1 MEKNILM
8 MTKASV
14 FSTPG
19 KIIFGNGAASEA
31 GNEARKLGAQKAL
44 IVTDQRVIKAGLV
57 SAVEK
62 SLKDQKVAFGVFD
75 RVEAEPHAQIVDE
88 CAQVVKDGNYD
99 VIIGI
104 GGGSSLDVAK
114 GASIIATNKGKI
126 LDYAGVDMVPHPG
139 LPKILLPTT
148 AGTGSE
154 VTRTIVATDE
164 VQKIKQALRSDFL
177 MADIAIVDP
186 LLTISMPPVVTADT
200 GVDALAHA
208 IEAYVSAEATPFTDA
223 LAIEA
228 IRLIADN
235 LPAAYTKANNME
247 ARFNMSMGAT
257 LAGIAFNNGG
267 LGAVHALSNA
277 LGVEYHMTHGRSNAV
292 MLPYVVDY
300 NRIGNLKKYARIAQ
314 AMGEN
319 TEGLPLNQAAEKLV
333 PCLNRLLEIL
343 NIPNKLSAYGISEK
357 NIPNL
362 VQGGMKRKA
371 LFAQNPR
378 DLKEDDVR
386 KIYTSAL

>member
-228 IRLIADN
+228 ISLIADN

-319 TEGLPLNQAAEKLV
+319 TEGLTLNQAAEKLV

>member
-14 FSTPG
+14 FSSPR
-19 KIIFGNGAASEA
+19 KIIFGNGAVSET
-31 GNEARKLGAQKAL
+31 GKEAKKSGAQKAL

-88 CAQVVKDGNYD
+88 CAQAVRDGNYD

-164 VQKIKQALRSDFL
+164 TQKIKQALRSDFL

-208 IEAYVSAEATPFTDA
+208 IEAYVSAEASPFTDA

-228 IRLIADN
+228 IGLIADN
-235 LPAAYTKANNME
+235 LPQAYAKANNME
-247 ARFNMSMGAT
+247 ARFNMSLGAT

-277 LGVEYHMTHGRSNAV
+277 LGVEYHLTHGRSNAV
-292 MLPYVVDY
+292 MLPYVVEY
-300 NRIGNLKKYARIAQ
+300 NKIGNLKKYARIAQ
-314 AMGEN
+314 AMGEKI
-319 TEGLPLNQAAEKLV
+319 EGLTLYQATEKLV

-343 NIPNKLSAYGISEK
+343 NIPNRLSAYGISEK
-357 NIPNL
+357 DIPKL

>member
-14 FSTPG
+14 FTTPG

-31 GNEARKLGAQKAL
+31 GKEAKKLGAKKAL
-44 IVTDQRVIKAGLV
+44 VVTDQGVIKAGLV
-57 SAVEK
+57 NAIEE

-75 RVEAEPHAQIVDE
+75 QVAAEPQAQIVDE
-88 CAQVVKDGNYD
+88 CAQVVKGKSYD
-99 VIIGI
+99 IIIGI

-114 GASIIATNKGKI
+114 GASVMATNKGKI
-126 LDYAGVDMVPHPG
+126 LDYIGVDMVPHHG

-177 MADIAIVDP
+177 MADVSIIDP

-200 GVDALAHA
+200 GVDALVHA
-208 IEAYVSAEATPFTDA
+208 IEAYVSIEASPFSDA

-228 IRLIADN
+228 IQLIADN
-235 LPAAYTKANNME
+235 LPTAYAKASNME
-247 ARFNMSMGAT
+247 ARFNMSLGAT

-277 LGVEYHMTHGRSNAV
+277 LGVEYHLTHGRSNAA
-292 MLPYVVDY
+292 MLPYVVEY
-300 NRIGNLKKYARIAQ
+300 NKIGNLKKYARIAQ
-314 AMGEN
+314 AMGEKI
-319 TEGLPLNQAAEKLV
+319 EGLTLYQAAEKLV
-333 PCLNRLLEIL
+333 SCLNRFLEVL

-357 NIPNL
+357 DIPKL
-362 VQGGMKRKA
+362 VQGGMKRRA